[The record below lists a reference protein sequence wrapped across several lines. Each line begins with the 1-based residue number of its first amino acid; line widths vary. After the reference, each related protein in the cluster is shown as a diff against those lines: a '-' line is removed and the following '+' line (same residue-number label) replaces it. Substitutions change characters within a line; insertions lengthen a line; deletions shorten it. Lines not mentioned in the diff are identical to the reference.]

1 VWVKVSVAGGVP
13 AGTVPAAICVRPTTD
28 DFERAAVAAE
38 GYDSDDPAVAAAK
51 CVASVAPVGDADD
64 DGEHVG
70 ERPAVADDGDDD
82 YEGPVAYQRRVHAE
96 FLAEVGDAQTVT
108 FSRPVLRY
116 HGSAADDFD
125 SKFALMQWE
134 VSVLMSVAEIDDDDD
149 DGRLQIGGLDLWTA
163 PLDGA
168 LTYALDAVSQDS
180 SAYLALFSD
189 GDISDGVLQQLDIPF
204 VGGLLIINRAY
215 VHRALRGRDLGAW
228 AVARAIRDLTLG
240 SSEVLVVA
248 YPNPTEE
255 RPGVSEAKGA
265 RMLARHWAKVGLA
278 PIKRCPN
285 LVGQSTAADALDV
298 ARADLDDVANLEIT
312 VTVSDLIAGWS
323 R

>member
-1 VWVKVSVAGGVP
+1 
-13 AGTVPAAICVRPTTD
+13 
-28 DFERAAVAAE
+28 
-38 GYDSDDPAVAAAK
+38 
-51 CVASVAPVGDADD
+51 VAPMGDAENDRLRVGDQPGPADD
-64 DGEHVG
+64 
-70 ERPAVADDGDDD
+70 DDD

-96 FLAEVGDAQTVT
+96 FLAEIGDAETVT

-116 HGSAADDFD
+116 HGHAADEFD
-125 SKFALMQWE
+125 SGFTLMNWH
-134 VSVLMSVAEIDDDDD
+134 VSVSMSVAEIDDDDD
-149 DGRLQIGGLDLWTA
+149 DGRIQIGSLDLWTA
-163 PLDGA
+163 PLGGS

-189 GDISDGVLQQLDIPF
+189 GDISDGVLQQMNIPA
-204 VGGLLIINRAY
+204 VYGLLIVNRAY
-215 VHRALRGRDLGAW
+215 IDPALRGRDLGAW

-265 RMLARHWAKVGLA
+265 RMLARHWAKVGLE

-298 ARADLDDVANLEIT
+298 ARADLDDVADLQIT
-312 VTVSDLIAGWS
+312 VAVSDLIAGWS